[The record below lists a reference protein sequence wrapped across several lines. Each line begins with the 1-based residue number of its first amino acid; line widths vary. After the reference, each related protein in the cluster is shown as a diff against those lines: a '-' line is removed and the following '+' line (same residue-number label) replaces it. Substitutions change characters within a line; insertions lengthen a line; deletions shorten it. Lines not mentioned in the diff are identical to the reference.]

1 MPSTSNKSRSEAKFK
16 TRGFRPG
23 REPVGVTVPAHQ
35 QPATLIVRRR
45 MGVPQ
50 RVFARLM
57 SVSDRSLSKL
67 ERGEPVGESARRQ
80 LTEIARLQEA
90 LAKVMDARAVGHWL
104 QQPNPAFDGLKPLEV
119 IERGEID
126 RIWAMVYQ
134 LESGTAG

>member
-1 MPSTSNKSRSEAKFK
+1 
-16 TRGFRPG
+16 
-23 REPVGVTVPAHQ
+23 
-35 QPATLIVRRR
+35 
-45 MGVPQ
+45 
-50 RVFARLM
+50 M

-67 ERGEPVGESARRQ
+67 ERGEPVSDSARRQ

-90 LAKVMDARAVGHWL
+90 LARVMDAKTIGHWL
-104 QQPNPAFDGLKPLEV
+104 GQPNPAFDGLKPLEV